1 MAVKIITSVKNDN
14 IKRVMSLNTG
24 GKRRKLKLFPIEG
37 RKEIAHAFNSG
48 IDICEVYYCPE
59 ILADDEALSEYP
71 GMLDAISSSVE
82 QIYEVS
88 AAVYNKIAY
97 RSNVEGL
104 YAVARYPKKQPDIAA
119 LPEDPLILVIEGV
132 EKPGNLGAML
142 RTADGAGVDMVLVA
156 DNGGTDLYNPNA
168 IRSSLGS
175 IFTLEV
181 FCLPLD
187 DVIGLL
193 KESGVNIVLTSPA
206 ATKSIWE
213 VDYTGA
219 TAIVLGSEHAGL
231 PDEWLEQEKCS
242 VYIPMAGKMDSLN
255 VSCSGAV
262 MLYEA
267 RRQRI
272 ETGSS
277 K

>member
-14 IKRVMSLNTG
+14 IKRVVSLNTG
-24 GKRRKLKLFPIEG
+24 GKRRKLGLFPIEG

-48 IDICEVYYCPE
+48 IDICEVYLCPE

-71 GMLDAISSSVE
+71 GMLDAISSSVDH
-82 QIYEVS
+82 IFEVS
-88 AAVYNKIAY
+88 ASVYNKIAY
-97 RSNVEGL
+97 RSNVEGI
-104 YAVARYPKKQPDIAA
+104 YAVARYPEKEPAMEA
-119 LPEDPLILVIEGV
+119 LPENPLILVIEGV

-181 FCLPLD
+181 FCLPLAE
-187 DVIGLL
+187 VIALL
-193 KESGVNIVLTSPA
+193 KESGVQIVLTSPA
-206 ATKSIWE
+206 ATKSLWE
-213 VDYTGA
+213 VDYCRP
-219 TAIVLGSEHAGL
+219 TAIVLGSEHTGL
-231 PDEWLEQEKCS
+231 PDEWLQEEKNS
-242 VYIPMAGKMDSLN
+242 VYIPMVGQMDSLN
-255 VSCSGAV
+255 VSCSGAI

-272 ETGSS
+272 SC